1 MINRNQLR
9 LSRLTLGLIAAL
21 ATAPAFAQSTS
32 ASVVGQVSSD
42 DGRPVAGAQVTILHT
57 ESGTVSRATTN
68 EEGRYSSRGLRVGG
82 PYTITI
88 QRDGY
93 QPTVLENVFLRIAS
107 DAQQINGELHST
119 ATKLEAVEVVAGR
132 PDDVFG
138 TNKMGTSSV
147 IGRDKIEAFASIKRD
162 LQDYARLDPRV
173 SQTDKERGEISAIGQ
188 NVRFNSI
195 TIDGVSI
202 NDTFGLESNNLPTI
216 KQPISIDAIEQ
227 VEVNVANYDV
237 TQTAYTGA
245 NINAVIKSGTNE
257 FHGGLL
263 YVNLDG
269 DRIGDDDGQAFRG
282 FSKEETY
289 GGTFSGPLIEDKLF
303 FFVSYEDFKRRNVAP
318 DPFLDNGDGTRG
330 SNELIGITQS
340 VLDQISGIASSKFG
354 MDTGNF
360 NLNADTDVKDRL
372 VKIDWNIN
380 ANHRAVVRY
389 NKTTQSEQF
398 FPNLFSVNRSGGS
411 DASLST
417 QWYTQEKSI
426 EGIVGQLYSDWS
438 ENFST
443 EVKFSY
449 RNFDSAPTFP
459 QRLPQVNIRVGSS
472 NVFFGTERSR
482 HANDLKTDTYNGFF
496 QGDWYLGD
504 HTVRFGADFE
514 RNEIFNL
521 FVQNAFGNW
530 VFNSIADFQNN
541 VPRSFQLNQSTT
553 GDINDAAAEW
563 ALENYGLFL
572 QDSWQVNSNLS
583 LLLGVRVD
591 VPNVG
596 AKPTFNQ
603 AVLDTFGVRNDNTI
617 DGQELFQPRFGF
629 NYSFDTEYSTQLRG
643 GFGLFQGAAAN
654 VWLSNP
660 FSNNGIGLVS
670 FGCGTG
676 GLDSCPTNPADLP
689 RFTADP
695 DNQPEF
701 SSSGQPTANVDV
713 IDKGVQQPSN
723 WKFNIALDKELPNG
737 WVVSG
742 EALFT
747 EVDHGIRYED
757 LNLGD
762 PTTIAQ
768 DGRQIFWNAAGL
780 NRNNWLANGNSISG
794 RGVGATSNR
803 DRRFGNV
810 LIAKDTGKG
819 NGQSY
824 SLSLS
829 NPTSENWYWQVAYT
843 YTEANE
849 VSPITSSTAGS
860 NFGLRQAFNPND
872 AAVSTANTEI
882 KNRITA
888 AISWKHEFF
897 KDYKTEISAFYEG
910 RNGRPYSYTFGNDAN
925 GDGRTNDLLF
935 VPLQRGDVIFGSQAE
950 EDGFFDFL
958 TAHPGLARFAGGTV
972 ERNSARSPWVN
983 NVDMRFSQEIPGL
996 FKGHKGLFVLDLLNV
1011 GNLIDSDWGQIDQ
1024 VPFPFG
1030 RGVVNFG
1037 GIDSTTGKFV
1047 YRFDKPGEITRLTN
1061 AQGSTQSSRWQ
1072 LQATLRY
1079 TF

>member
-9 LSRLTLGLIAAL
+9 LSRLTLGLMAAL

-32 ASVVGQVSSD
+32 AAVGGTVSGD
-42 DGRPVAGAQVTILHT
+42 DGRPVAGAQITILHT
-57 ESGTVSRATTN
+57 ESGTVSRVTTDA
-68 EEGRYSSRGLRVGG
+68 EGHYSSRGLRVGG
-82 PYTITI
+82 PYTVTI
-88 QRDGY
+88 LRDGY
-93 QPTVLENVFLRIAS
+93 QPVVKENVFLRIARDPQQL
-107 DAQQINGELHST
+107 DAQMAVSVT
-119 ATKLEAVEVVAGR
+119 TLEKVEVSGSRA
-132 PDDVFG
+132 DDVFSG
-138 TNKMGTSSV
+138 SKMGTGST
-147 IGRDKIEAFASIKRD
+147 ITRDKIEGFGSIKRD

-227 VEVNVANYDV
+227 VEVNVATYDV

-245 NINAVIKSGTNE
+245 NINAVTKSGTNE

-263 YVNLDG
+263 YVNLDA
-269 DRIGDDDGQAFRG
+269 DRIGNDDGQGFRG
-282 FSKEETY
+282 FTKQETY
-289 GGTFSGPLIEDKLF
+289 GGTFSGPLIQDKLF
-303 FFVSYEDFKRRNVAP
+303 FFVSYEDFKSRNVAP
-318 DPFLDNGDGTRG
+318 DPFLDNSDGVRG

-354 MDTGNF
+354 LDTGGF
-360 NLNADTDVKDRL
+360 DLKADTNVKDKL

-380 ANHRAVVRY
+380 DNHRASFRY

-398 FPNLFSVNRSGGS
+398 FPNLFSANRSGGS

-426 EGIVGQLYSDWS
+426 EGIVGQLYSDWTD
-438 ENFST
+438 NFST

-459 QRLPQVNIRVGSS
+459 QRLPQVNIRVGTS

-504 HTVRFGADFE
+504 HTIRFGADFE

-541 VPRSFQLNQSTT
+541 RARSFQLNQSTT

-572 QDSWQVNSNLS
+572 QDSWQVNDRLS
-583 LLLGVRVD
+583 LLLGVRLD
-591 VPNVG
+591 IPNVG
-596 AKPTFNQ
+596 ARPTFNQ
-603 AVLDTFGVRNDNTI
+603 AVLDKFGVRNDNTI
-617 DGQELFQPRFGF
+617 DGQELFQPRVGF
-629 NYSFDTEYSTQLRG
+629 NYNFDTERKTQVRG
-643 GFGLFQGAAAN
+643 GFGLFQGASAN

-676 GLDSCPTNPADLP
+676 GLDACPNNAADLP
-689 RFTADP
+689 QFNADP

-713 IDKGVQQPSN
+713 VDKGVQQPSN

-737 WVVSG
+737 WVASG

-747 EVDHGIRYED
+747 EVDHAIRYED

-762 PTTIAQ
+762 PTTLGQ

-780 NRNNWLANGNSISG
+780 NPTSWRADGTTTRS
-794 RGVGATSNR
+794 VGATSNR

-829 NPTSENWYWQVAYT
+829 NPTSETWYWQVAYT

-888 AISWKHEFF
+888 AVSWKHSFF
-897 KDYKTEISAFYEG
+897 KDYKTEVSAFYEG

-935 VPLQRGDVIFGSQAE
+935 VPLQRGDVIFGSQTE
-950 EDGFFDFL
+950 EDGFFNFL
-958 TAHPGLARFAGGTV
+958 AAHPGLARFAGGTV

-983 NVDMRFSQEIPGL
+983 NVDMRFTQEIPGL
-996 FKGHKGLFVLDLLNV
+996 FEGNKGVLVLDLFNV
-1011 GNLIDSDWGQIDQ
+1011 GNLIDKDWGQIDQ

-1030 RGVVNFG
+1030 RGVANFG
-1037 GIDSTTGKFV
+1037 GIDATTGKYVF
-1047 YRFDKPGEITRLTN
+1047 RFDTPGEVTRLTN

-1072 LQATLRY
+1072 LQLTAHY

>member
-9 LSRLTLGLIAAL
+9 LSRLTLGLMAAL
-21 ATAPAFAQSTS
+21 ATAPAAFAQSTS
-32 ASVVGQVSSD
+32 ASVTGQISGD

-57 ESGTVSRATTN
+57 QSGTVSRATTN

-93 QPTVLENVFLRIAS
+93 QPTVQENVFLRIAS
-107 DAQQINGELHST
+107 DAQQVNAELHST
-119 ATKLEAVEVVAGR
+119 ATTLEAVEVVAGR

-147 IGRDKIEAFASIKRD
+147 IGREKIDAFASIKRD

-202 NDTFGLESNNLPTI
+202 NDTFGLEGNNLPTI

-227 VEVNVANYDV
+227 VEVNIANYDV

-269 DRIGDDDGQAFRG
+269 DRIGDDDGQGFRG

-303 FFVSYEDFKRRNVAP
+303 FFVSYEDFKRKNVAP
-318 DPFLDNGDGTRG
+318 DVRLGNGDGIDD
-330 SNELIGITQS
+330 SSEVEGITQS
-340 VLDQISGIASSKFG
+340 IIDQIAGIAQNQFG
-354 MDTGNF
+354 FDVGSF
-360 NLNADTDVKDRL
+360 DLAADTDVKDKL

-380 ANHRAVVRY
+380 DNHRAVVRY

-398 FPNLFSVNRSGGS
+398 FPNLSGAFN
-411 DASLST
+411 DISLNT

-426 EGIVGQLYSDWS
+426 EGIVAQLYSDWS

-449 RNFDSAPTFP
+449 RNFDSAPTFA
-459 QRLPQVNIRVGSS
+459 QRLPQVNVRVGG
-472 NVFFGTERSR
+472 NDVFVGTERSR
-482 HANDLKTDTYNGFF
+482 QANDLKTDTYNGFF

-504 HTVRFGADFE
+504 HTIRFGADFE

-521 FVQNAFGNW
+521 FVQDAFGNYT
-530 VFNSIADFQNN
+530 FANINDFQNGRVLN
-541 VPRSFQLNQSTT
+541 FQFKQSTT
-553 GDINDAAAEW
+553 GDINDAAADW

-591 VPNVG
+591 IPSVG
-596 AKPTFNQ
+596 AKPLFNQ
-603 AVLDTFGVRNDNTI
+603 TVLDAFGVRNDNTI

-629 NYSFDTEYSTQLRG
+629 NYNFDTEYSTQLRG

-660 FSNNGIGLVS
+660 FSNNGISLVT
-670 FGCGTG
+670 FGCGTS
-676 GLDSCPTNPADLP
+676 GLDACPTNVAALP
-689 RFTADP
+689 QFTADP

-701 SSSGQPTANVDV
+701 SSNGQPTVNVDI

-723 WKFNIALDKELPNG
+723 WKFNVALDKELANG

-747 EVDHGIRYED
+747 EVDHGIRYEN
-757 LNLGD
+757 LNLGEA
-762 PTTIAQ
+762 TTIGQ
-768 DGRQIFWNAAGL
+768 DGRRIFWNAAGL
-780 NRNNWLANGNSISG
+780 NRNNWNLTGGAIGG
-794 RGVGATSNR
+794 RGVGSAANR
-803 DRRFGNV
+803 DPRFGEV

-829 NPTSENWYWQVAYT
+829 NPTSENWYWSVAYT

-860 NFGLRQAFNPND
+860 NFGLRAAFDPND

-888 AISWKHEFF
+888 AVSYKHFFF

-910 RNGRPYSYTFGNDAN
+910 RNGRPFSYTFDNDAN
-925 GDGRTNDLLF
+925 GDGRVNDLLF
-935 VPLQRGDVIFGSQAE
+935 VPGARGDVLFGSQAE

-958 TAHPGLARFAGGTV
+958 AANPGLARFAGGTV

-983 NVDMRFSQEIPGL
+983 NVDLRFTQEIPGL
-996 FKGHKGLFVLDLLNV
+996 FKGHKGLFAIDLLNV

-1024 VPFPFG
+1024 VPFPFN
-1030 RGVVNFG
+1030 RGTVDFG
-1037 GIDSTTGKFV
+1037 GIDAATGKYVF
-1047 YRFDKPGEITRLTN
+1047 RFNTPDTVDRLTN